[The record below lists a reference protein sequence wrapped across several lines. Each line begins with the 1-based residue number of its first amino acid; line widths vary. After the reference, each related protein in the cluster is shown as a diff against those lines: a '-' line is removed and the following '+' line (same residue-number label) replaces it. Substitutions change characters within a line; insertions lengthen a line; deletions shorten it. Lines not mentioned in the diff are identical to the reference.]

1 MENGAP
7 LAESEPFEDLLGSA
21 IEPLG
26 ITLSEAQV
34 QRLRDHYELLCRWNA
49 RINLTSVRTLRDVV
63 TRHFAESLFLADRLP
78 NVGTVVDVG
87 SGAGFPGVPISV
99 ARPGLK
105 VTLVDSNG
113 KKAAFLQEAVRGE
126 SGVKVRS
133 VRFSEVEGEYNW
145 GVWRGVALEDIE
157 EDLPSRVQRVAAIT
171 SSRVVSAWPANSCV
185 NWTERHEIPW
195 DRRRVVVLGE
205 CVSRGT

>member
-1 MENGAP
+1 MV
-7 LAESEPFEDLLGSA
+7 EPARFEDLLRSA

-26 ITLSEAQV
+26 IALSDAQV
-34 QRLRDHYELLCRWNA
+34 HRLGEHYELLCRWNA
-49 RINLTSVRTLRDVV
+49 RINLTSVRTPEDVA
-63 TRHFAESLFLADRLP
+63 TRHFAESLYLAERLP
-78 NVGTVVDVG
+78 DEGTVVDVG

-105 VTLVDSNG
+105 VTLLDSNG

-126 SGVKVRS
+126 CGVKVRS
-133 VRFSEVEGEYNW
+133 VRFRDVEGEYDW

-157 EDLPSRVQRVAAIT
+157 EDLPSRVQHVAAIT
-171 SSRVVSAWPANSCV
+171 SSRVVAAWPASSCV

>member
-1 MENGAP
+1 LGD
-7 LAESEPFEDLLGSA
+7 SERFADLLRSA

-26 ITLSEAQV
+26 IALSEAQV

-49 RINLTSVRTLRDVV
+49 RINLTSLRTLEDVV
-63 TRHFAESLFLADRLP
+63 TRHFAESLFLAEQLP
-78 NVGTVVDVG
+78 DKGTVVDVG

-113 KKAAFLQEAVRGE
+113 KKAAFLQEVVRGE
-126 SGVKVRS
+126 SGVRVRS
-133 VRFSEVEGEYNW
+133 VRFSEVAGEYDW
-145 GVWRGVALEDIE
+145 GVWRGVALDDIE
-157 EDLPSRVQRVAAIT
+157 EDLPARVRRVAAIT
-171 SSRVVSAWPANSCV
+171 SARVIAGWEGSATI
-185 NWTERHEIPW
+185 NWSERHEIPW

>member
-1 MENGAP
+1 MAD
-7 LAESEPFEDLLGSA
+7 SERFEDLLRSA

-26 ITLSEAQV
+26 IILSEAQIH
-34 QRLRDHYELLCRWNA
+34 RLRDHYELLCRWNA
-49 RINLTSVRTLRDVV
+49 RINLTSVRTPRDVV

-78 NVGTVVDVG
+78 SVGTVVDVG

-126 SGVKVRS
+126 CGVKVRS
-133 VRFSEVEGEYNW
+133 VRFSEVDGEYNW

-157 EDLPSRVQRVAAIT
+157 EDLPSRVERVAAIT
-171 SSRVVSAWPANSCV
+171 SSRVLSGWSTISSIS
-185 NWTERHEIPW
+185 WSERHEIPW
-195 DRRRVVVLGE
+195 DRRRIVVLGE